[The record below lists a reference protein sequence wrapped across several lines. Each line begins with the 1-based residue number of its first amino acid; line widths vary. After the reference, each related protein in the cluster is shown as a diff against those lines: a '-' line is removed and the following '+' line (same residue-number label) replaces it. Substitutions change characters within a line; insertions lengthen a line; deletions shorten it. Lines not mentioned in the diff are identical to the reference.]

1 MRASPDGRASTPLP
15 THALMRLNV
24 AEAIVD
30 DDDDGGSS
38 ADTTDTAC
46 NMVVEA
52 GAAALR
58 D

>member
-1 MRASPDGRASTPLP
+1 
-15 THALMRLNV
+15 MRLNV

-38 ADTTDTAC
+38 AETTDTAC